1 MAENQSRVV
10 VARFDDPKE
19 AEDALRIMNKALRD
33 ESKTIYQGALVSLRR
48 NGSLRVRDFKDIG
61 LGDLVMSTADLT
73 VDVGVQSAKI
83 ALTALLVGAGLLLDG
98 LRLVKNSASRAI
110 GLAGVT
116 LSLPSRRDLADFT
129 SGDELQSLSVGLE
142 PGDTAVVVVADHDTA
157 GELATKLAQ
166 SGGTLV

>member
-1 MAENQSRVV
+1 MEENQPRVV
-10 VARFDDPKE
+10 VARFDDPKQ
-19 AEDALRIMNKALRD
+19 AEDALRVMNKALRD

-48 NGSLRVRDFKDIG
+48 NGSLRVRDFMDMG
-61 LGDLVMSTADLT
+61 VGDMVLSAADLT
-73 VDVGVQSAKI
+73 IDLGVESAKI
-83 ALTALLVGAGLLLDG
+83 ALTALLVGAGLFWDG
-98 LRLVKNSASRAI
+98 LRLVKDSASRAV

-142 PGDTAVVVVADHDTA
+142 PGDTAVVVVADQDTA